1 MATINKELE
10 NSAPFDANGAPSE
23 VKKVLYIPEEGKTPT
38 LHQLAIVLGLPVVRL
53 QSAQVAYKPVE
64 GKPYKAG
71 EINWAN
77 ISAFIDRRLAK
88 TGYSTVED
96 VYNAA
101 LSTEY
106 VAKRATRTAD
116 PNSVWGKVLFGTT
129 PVRKGNVKVN
139 DVITNKKTDKQF
151 KVVFVTPTIVCYE
164 PIATESDDA
173 SETVDK
179 FIITEAIGNRMFNM
193 KFNVVKDD
201 K

>member
-1 MATINKELE
+1 MANINKKELE
-10 NSAPFDANGAPSE
+10 NSALGAAKE
-23 VKKVLYIPEEGKTPT
+23 ALYIPEEGKTPT

-77 ISAFIDRRLAK
+77 VSAFINRRLEK

-116 PNSVWGKVLFGTT
+116 PNSVWGKILSGTT
-129 PVRKGNVKVN
+129 PVRKGNVKV
-139 DVITNKKTDKQF
+139 DDIITEKKTDKQF

-164 PIATESDDA
+164 PIVAEG
-173 SETVDK
+173 EENK
-179 FIITEAIGNRMFNM
+179 FIITEAIGNRMFNL
-193 KFNVVKDD
+193 KFTVDLS
-201 K
+201 